1 MNHKQMAHT
10 IKRIFIALAVAML
23 FAGCATVEVSKR
35 PDAPA
40 VQAVHPAF
48 AQARDL
54 AARDAALGGQAKV
67 DNARQIERLLSGLDN
82 ATLSANTA
90 SLVAGDPMYAF
101 AGRALLRRG
110 LPLPRSFDRG
120 AQWRFDAGNRPPADR
135 DGYRPPL
142 KLAVLLPLSG
152 SLATAAAP
160 VRDGLLAGY
169 YGERRTRPEIQFYD
183 TTGTA
188 GGAVAAYARAAAEGN
203 DFVVGPL
210 GRDEVSALFNQG
222 DLAVPMLAL
231 NRGNV
236 SPPAGNA
243 SFSLAPEDEAIS
255 AAEYLLSRNVRR
267 VLVLSGGDAG
277 MSRAVVAFRERF
289 GERGGVVVDALTVN
303 DKADGLLPALQAAAA
318 KEGGI
323 DAVFLAVK
331 GSQAR
336 AAVPLLSATG
346 LNAKP
351 RVATS
356 QVMSGTGKA
365 EQDRVLDG
373 IIFPSDAWS
382 ARGTPGLPAASM
394 TAQSLPTAR
403 GAAARLFAF
412 GHDAWLI
419 TAFLE
424 RLATGSDAQV
434 QGATGDLRIDGFGN
448 VMLMPAWSTFSGGV
462 ATPLAGGG

>member
-1 MNHKQMAHT
+1 MAYT
-10 IKRIFIALAVAML
+10 LTRSIKRIFIALAVAML
-23 FAGCATVEVSKR
+23 FAGCSTVQVTER
-35 PDAPA
+35 PDIRP
-40 VQAVHPAF
+40 VQTVDPAF
-48 AQARDL
+48 AQAKAL
-54 AARDAALGGQAKV
+54 ADNEAGLSGQAKA

-82 ATLSANTA
+82 ATLSASTA
-90 SLVAGDPMYAF
+90 ALTAGDPLYAF

-110 LPLPRSFDRG
+110 LPLPRAFDRG
-120 AQWRFDAGNRPPADR
+120 AQWGFDAGNRPPADR

-183 TTGTA
+183 TVGTA

-210 GRDEVSALFNQG
+210 GRDEVSAVFNQSA
-222 DLAVPMLAL
+222 LSVPVLAL

-236 SPPAGNA
+236 APPAGNA
-243 SFSLAPEDEAIS
+243 SFSLTPEDEAIS

-267 VLVLSGGDAG
+267 VLVMSGGEAG
-277 MSRAVVAFRERF
+277 MSRAVAAFRERF
-289 GERGGVVVDALTVN
+289 GERGGVVVDAMTVN
-303 DKADGLLPALQAAAA
+303 DKAEGLLPALQAAVA

-331 GSQAR
+331 ASQAR
-336 AAVPLLSATG
+336 AAAPLLSAVG

-356 QVMSGTGKA
+356 QLVSGTGKA

-382 ARGTPGLPAASM
+382 ARGAPGLPAASM
-394 TAQSLPTAR
+394 TGRNLPTAR

-419 TAFLE
+419 TAYLE

-448 VMLMPAWSTFSGGV
+448 VMRTPAWSTFSGGV
-462 ATPLAGGG
+462 AMPLAGGG

>member
-1 MNHKQMAHT
+1 MAYPIPRS
-10 IKRIFIALAVAML
+10 IKRIFIVLAVAVL
-23 FAGCATVEVSKR
+23 FAGCSTVQVAER
-35 PDAPA
+35 PDRVPAPSVA
-40 VQAVHPAF
+40 AAF
-48 AQARDL
+48 AQAQGL
-54 AARDAALGGQAKV
+54 AANDAALGGQAKS
-67 DNARQIERLLSGLDN
+67 DNARQIDRLLSGLDN

-90 SLVAGDPMYAF
+90 TLPAGDPLYAF

-110 LPLPRSFDRG
+110 LPLPRPFDRG

-152 SLATAAAP
+152 TLATAAAP

-169 YGERRTRPEIQFYD
+169 YGERRTRPEVQFYD
-183 TTGTA
+183 TAGTA
-188 GGAVAAYARAAAEGN
+188 GGAVAAYARATAEGN

-210 GRDEVSALFNQG
+210 GRDEVSALFNQSQ
-222 DLAVPMLAL
+222 LAVPVLAL
-231 NRGNV
+231 NRGDV
-236 SPPAGNA
+236 SPPAGHA

-255 AAEYLLSRNVRR
+255 AAEYLLSRNARR
-267 VLVLSGGDAG
+267 VLVLSGGEAG
-277 MSRAVVAFRERF
+277 MSRAASAFRDRF
-289 GERGGVVVDALTVN
+289 GERGGVVVDAVTVN
-303 DKADGLLPALQAAAA
+303 DNAEGLLPALQAAVA

-323 DAVFLAVK
+323 DAVFLATR

-336 AAVPLLSATG
+336 AVVPVLSAVG

-356 QVMSGTGKA
+356 QLMSGTGKA

-382 ARGTPGLPAASM
+382 ARGAPGLPAAS
-394 TAQSLPTAR
+394 TTGQNLPTAR

-412 GHDAWLI
+412 GYDAWLI

-448 VMLMPAWSTFSGGV
+448 VMRTPAWSTFSGGV
-462 ATPLAGGG
+462 AMPSTGG

>member
-1 MNHKQMAHT
+1 MADT
-10 IKRIFIALAVAML
+10 IKRIFIALAIAML
-23 FAGCATVEVSKR
+23 FAGCSTVEVVER
-35 PDAPA
+35 PDARPIQT
-40 VQAVHPAF
+40 VDPAF
-48 AQARDL
+48 LQARDL
-54 AARDAALGGQAKV
+54 AANDAALSGQSKL

-82 ATLSANTA
+82 ATLSGNTA
-90 SLVAGDPMYAF
+90 ALAAGDPLYAF

-183 TTGTA
+183 TAGTSA
-188 GGAVAAYARAAAEGN
+188 GAIAAYGRAAAEGN

-210 GRDEVSALFNQG
+210 GRDEVTALFNQG
-222 DLAVPMLAL
+222 ELSVPMLAL

-236 SPPAGNA
+236 APPAGHA
-243 SFSLAPEDEAIS
+243 SFSLAPEDEAMS
-255 AAEYLLSRNVRR
+255 AAEYLLSRNARR
-267 VLVLSGGDAG
+267 VLVLSGGEAG
-277 MSRAVVAFRERF
+277 MSRAVAAFRERF
-289 GERGGVVVDALTVN
+289 GERGGVVVDAMAVN
-303 DKADGLLPALQAAAA
+303 DKAEGLLPALQAAVA

-331 GSQAR
+331 GAQAR
-336 AAVPLLSATG
+336 AAAPVLSAVG

-356 QVMSGTGKA
+356 QLISGTGKA

-382 ARGTPGLPAASM
+382 ARGAPGLPAASM
-394 TAQSLPTAR
+394 TGQTLPTAR
-403 GAAARLFAF
+403 GPAARLFAF
-412 GHDAWLI
+412 GYDAWLI
-419 TAFLE
+419 AAYLE
-424 RLATGSDAQV
+424 RLATGSDAQM
-434 QGATGDLRIDGFGN
+434 QGATGNLRIDGFGN
-448 VMLMPAWSTFSGGV
+448 IMRTPAWSTFSGGV
-462 ATPLAGGG
+462 PMPLSNGGG